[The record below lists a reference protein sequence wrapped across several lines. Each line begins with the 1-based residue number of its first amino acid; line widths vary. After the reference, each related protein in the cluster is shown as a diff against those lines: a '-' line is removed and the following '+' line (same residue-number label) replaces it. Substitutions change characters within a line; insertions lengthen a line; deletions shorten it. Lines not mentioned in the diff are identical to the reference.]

1 MNATVKISISTLC
14 STENTIQLKEI
25 LRIIALTTLNKE
37 AILKERL
44 GLLRLKRENQ

>member
-1 MNATVKISISTLC
+1 MIFYYTNLY

-25 LRIIALTTLNKE
+25 LRIIALTILNKE
-37 AILKERL
+37 AILKKRL